1 VKEYTL
7 SELAYRAKLK
17 NRRIDLLMETMYL
30 AARGLPEDYKQIDE
44 LDVEIDKIT
53 AELEGRERLA
63 DQPAPIWRGKRVRRR
78 AVGGVMAGNLR

>member
-30 AARGLPEDYKQIDE
+30 AARGFSEDYKQIDE

-53 AELEGRERLA
+53 AELEGR
-63 DQPAPIWRGKRVRRR
+63 G
-78 AVGGVMAGNLR
+78 

>member
-1 VKEYTL
+1 MKEYTL

-44 LDVEIDKIT
+44 LDVEIEQIT
-53 AELEGRERLA
+53 TKLEEM
-63 DQPAPIWRGKRVRRR
+63 V
-78 AVGGVMAGNLR
+78 